1 MIVFGTCSQLDF
13 SCQFNYGCSEV
24 YPFASI
30 LPGAPMSFHEE
41 TISNISLNPLNKYT
55 VSLFFLSKLHTL
67 KLSYVPIEVTLPS
80 FCWAGNHLVN
90 LDLSHTRKIK
100 TAGILDCIYF
110 LRYLNLRHVASLTL
124 SIEVFHGMPSLEVLM
139 LGSSGIKTDIFSS
152 KNATKLFE
160 KNEYLKFLDLSDLG
174 LTSLPKKFFYHQH
187 QLKTLILSQ
196 NKFTTVEFLQINFTS
211 IHYLD
216 LSSNSMFDIPVAIIN
231 QLEKGMYANGHRKSL
246 NMTNNPF
253 MCVCSSISQ
262 IYTVLHSRVGILG
275 AEPNGS
281 LKCSLKDKASVSFP
295 EAKIILNKRCKKLDK
310 VSIVFITFVYPLV
323 LLILLTSSC
332 SYRHRWSIQYAWYKT
347 INLVRIKEAELLK
360 DNFIFDAFV
369 AHSQQDEEWVR
380 TGLIRKLERGKKP
393 YSCCIHYRNFLPG
406 EFIADN
412 IVSAIKMSKK
422 TILVVTKTFVRSGW
436 CDFESRAAQ
445 SHHLGK
451 TRGGIIAIVFPGG
464 YEAAKRKP
472 GLAGLLDCVT
482 FLPWSEDK
490 EEQNVFWLKLR
501 MALGKPA
508 EVTERKRNADIKL

>member
-1 MIVFGTCSQLDF
+1 
-13 SCQFNYGCSEV
+13 
-24 YPFASI
+24 
-30 LPGAPMSFHEE
+30 
-41 TISNISLNPLNKYT
+41 
-55 VSLFFLSKLHTL
+55 
-67 KLSYVPIEVTLPS
+67 
-80 FCWAGNHLVN
+80 
-90 LDLSHTRKIK
+90 
-100 TAGILDCIYF
+100 
-110 LRYLNLRHVASLTL
+110 
-124 SIEVFHGMPSLEVLM
+124 
-139 LGSSGIKTDIFSS
+139 
-152 KNATKLFE
+152 
-160 KNEYLKFLDLSDLG
+160 
-174 LTSLPKKFFYHQH
+174 
-187 QLKTLILSQ
+187 
-196 NKFTTVEFLQINFTS
+196 
-211 IHYLD
+211 
-216 LSSNSMFDIPVAIIN
+216 MFDIPVAIIN
-231 QLEKGMYANGHRKSL
+231 QMEKGMYANGQRKSL
-246 NMTNNPF
+246 NMTKNPF

-281 LKCSLKDKASVSFP
+281 LKCILKDKTSVSFP
-295 EAKIILNKRCKKLDK
+295 EAKIILNKRCQKLDK

-332 SYRHRWSIQYAWYKT
+332 SYRYRWSIQYFWYKT

-360 DNFIFDAFV
+360 DNFIFDVFV

-380 TGLIRKLERGKKP
+380 KEVIRKLEGTKKP

-412 IVSAIKMSKK
+412 IVSAIKLSKK

-436 CDFESRAAQ
+436 CDFESRAAK

-451 TRGGIIAIVFPGG
+451 TRGGIIAIVFPGA

-472 GLAGLLDCVT
+472 GLSELLECVT

-508 EVTERKRNADIKL
+508 EVTERKC